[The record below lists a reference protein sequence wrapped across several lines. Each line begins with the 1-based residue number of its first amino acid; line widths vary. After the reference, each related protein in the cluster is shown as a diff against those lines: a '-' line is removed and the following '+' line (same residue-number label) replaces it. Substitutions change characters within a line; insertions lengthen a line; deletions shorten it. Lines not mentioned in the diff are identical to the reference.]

1 MKHIA
6 IVMAAGTGSRMG
18 TDIPKQFLTVKDHQ
32 VLYFSL
38 KVFQD
43 SFIDEIILV
52 TREEDIDYC
61 KENIVDK
68 YKLTKVTK
76 IVPGG
81 KERFESV
88 YEGLK
93 AIVPEEE
100 TYVYIHDGARPCIT
114 ADVIER
120 AKEDVIKYKAV
131 VVGVPSKDTVKIA
144 DEAGNVQTTPPR
156 KLVWNVQTPQAFE
169 YELIKT
175 SFVKMM
181 ETGNRN
187 ITDDGMVV
195 EEYSDTKVHLTMG
208 DYRNIKVTTKEDLLV
223 IEKFL

>member
-18 TDIPKQFLTVKDHQ
+18 SDIPKQFLTVKDHQ

-52 TREEDIDYC
+52 TRTEDITYC
-61 KENIVDK
+61 KENIVEK
-68 YKLTKVTK
+68 YNLTKVTK
-76 IVPGG
+76 IVSGG
-81 KERFESV
+81 SERFESV

-93 AIVPEEE
+93 AVDTSED

-114 ADVIER
+114 EDVLER
-120 AKEDVIKYKAV
+120 AREDVLNYKAI

-144 DEAGNVQTTPPR
+144 DESGFVKTTPSR
-156 KLVWNVQTPQAFE
+156 SLVWNVQTPQAFE
-169 YELIKT
+169 YSLIRT
-175 SFVKMM
+175 SFDKMM
-181 ETGNRN
+181 AVANRN

-195 EEYSDTKVHLTMG
+195 EAYSDTKVHLTMG

-223 IEKFL
+223 VEKFL